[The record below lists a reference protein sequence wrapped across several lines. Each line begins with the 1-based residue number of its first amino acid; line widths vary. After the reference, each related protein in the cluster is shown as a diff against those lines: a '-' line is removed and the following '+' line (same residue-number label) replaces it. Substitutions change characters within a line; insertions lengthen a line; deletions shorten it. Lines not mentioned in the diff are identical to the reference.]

1 MDIEMSSQSRQYVK
15 VPVTAKLA
23 GVLLNPTTDVVRMA
37 FSPMGSPPATWTGA
51 TWETDSTT
59 TPATYL
65 ARMMVGPGGT
75 IQLARAIYDIWV
87 QVTDN
92 PEIPVLRSPTRLKIV

>member
-23 GVLLNPTTDVVRMA
+23 GVLLNPTTDVVKMA
-37 FSPMGSPPATWTGA
+37 FSPMGSAPSTWTSA
-51 TWETDSTT
+51 TWETDSST

-75 IQLARAIYDIWV
+75 IQLARGTFDIWV

-92 PEIPVLRSPTRLKIV
+92 PEIPVVRSLSRLKIV

>member
-23 GVLLNPTTDVVRMA
+23 GVLLNPTTDVVKMA
-37 FSPMGSPPATWTGA
+37 FSPMGSAPSTWTSA

-75 IQLARAIYDIWV
+75 IQLARGTFDIWV

-92 PEIPVLRSPTRLKIV
+92 PEIPVLRSLSRLKIV